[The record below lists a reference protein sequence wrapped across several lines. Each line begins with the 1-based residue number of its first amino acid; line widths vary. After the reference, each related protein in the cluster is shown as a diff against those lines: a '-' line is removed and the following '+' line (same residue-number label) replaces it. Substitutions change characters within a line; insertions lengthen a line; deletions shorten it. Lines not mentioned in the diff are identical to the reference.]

1 MVFADHARKGYG
13 REAAERARL
22 WAYQDLGLTTLTSNI
37 VPSNEASKA
46 LARALGA
53 RYERTYVNIAM
64 GEDELWRHPA
74 PADLAIGV

>member
-1 MVFADHARKGYG
+1 MTDDEDGKTSDAISDAI
-13 REAAERARL
+13 AALRERADR
-22 WAYQDLGLTTLTSNI
+22 QGPS
-37 VPSNEASKA
+37 VPADDEASKA

-74 PADLAIGV
+74 PADLATGV